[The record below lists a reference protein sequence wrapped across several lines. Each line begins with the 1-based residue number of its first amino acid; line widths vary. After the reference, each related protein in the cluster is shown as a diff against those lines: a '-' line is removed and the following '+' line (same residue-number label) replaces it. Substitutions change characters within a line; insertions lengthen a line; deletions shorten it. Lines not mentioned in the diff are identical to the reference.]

1 MVKTSS
7 LVGLGLFAG
16 VGGII
21 WVSNQ
26 SGSESTESAQSGGRG
41 GSALTP
47 QALRDIARSGRTDV
61 TFEAPETNFPDVGSD
76 ASDGTDSSKKEQR
89 VQTTSSDSIGDFA
102 TAPDAQSDA
111 INEASN
117 ESDMSV
123 DPVLRDDSGDA
134 IGTRVA
140 GVVDDPAVGDSGTS
154 KKMSRLPD
162 DDGGDTDDEAQQES
176 ESRILSLSE
185 SRGGD
190 DSESDESDSE
200 SKKMSRVEE
209 GWL

>member
-16 VGGII
+16 VGVLG
-21 WVSNQ
+21 WSAYQ

-47 QALRDIARSGRTDV
+47 QALREIARSGKTNV
-61 TFEAPETNFPDVGSD
+61 TFESPETNFPDVGSD
-76 ASDGTDSSKKEQR
+76 ASGGSKKEQK

-117 ESDMSV
+117 EQNMSV
-123 DPVLRDDSGDA
+123 DPVLRDDSGDPV
-134 IGTRVA
+134 GTRVA
-140 GVVDDPAVGDSGTS
+140 GVVDDPAVSDSGGS
-154 KKMSRLPD
+154 KKMSRLPE
-162 DDGGDTDDEAQQES
+162 DDEAQQES

-200 SKKMSRVEE
+200 SKKMSRVKED
-209 GWL
+209 WL